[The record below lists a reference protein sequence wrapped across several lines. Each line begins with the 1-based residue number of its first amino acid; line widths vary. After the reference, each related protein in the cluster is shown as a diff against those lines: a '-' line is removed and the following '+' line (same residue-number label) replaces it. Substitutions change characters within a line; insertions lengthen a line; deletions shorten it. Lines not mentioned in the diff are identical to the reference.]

1 MFEIT
6 DELAGATSFIA
17 ALYYTDCNGNWAY
30 GVGIDNFAVHLADE
44 SEIIA
49 IDPYS
54 GWVEAGAI
62 TNVSITVPNNQY
74 SYMNTT
80 LQLNAGY
87 ETLNIPITFG
97 LSLSTDE
104 NGKNIIPLK
113 NTLHQNYPN
122 PFNPITTIPFDIVSN
137 DQITLMIYNIRGEM
151 VRTLVNSNLNP
162 GSYEVRW
169 NGKSDSGI
177 NMSAGMY
184 FIELKGTNFRETNK
198 MIYLK

>member
-1 MFEIT
+1 
-6 DELAGATSFIA
+6 
-17 ALYYTDCNGNWAY
+17 
-30 GVGIDNFAVHLADE
+30 
-44 SEIIA
+44 
-49 IDPYS
+49 
-54 GWVEAGAI
+54 
-62 TNVSITVPNNQY
+62 
-74 SYMNTT
+74 MNTT

-151 VRTLVNSNLNP
+151 VRH
-162 GSYEVRW
+162 
-169 NGKSDSGI
+169 
-177 NMSAGMY
+177 
-184 FIELKGTNFRETNK
+184 
-198 MIYLK
+198 